1 MVCRRKRHP
10 SNALAGTVERF
21 GHLDI
26 LVNNAGV
33 SQRAS
38 VMDLNP
44 ATWQQVIDTNL
55 TGAFLCTKY
64 AARHMQAQG
73 AGKIINISS
82 IYGVVAPSKGLQVA
96 YTVAKHGMIG
106 LTRVN
111 AVELAPLGIQVNAI
125 APGWYFTEMT
135 EELRGTSFEQAAL
148 QRIPAERWGQ
158 TGDLVGTCLYL
169 ASSAADFVAGAVI
182 PVEGGYLASDGLA
195 R

>member
-38 VMDLNP
+38 VMDLDR

-73 AGKIINISS
+73 AGKIINVSS

-106 LTRVN
+106 LTRVMQFSSLHS
-111 AVELAPLGIQVNAI
+111 ASRLMRSCLAGIS
-125 APGWYFTEMT
+125 P
-135 EELRGTSFEQAAL
+135 R
-148 QRIPAERWGQ
+148 
-158 TGDLVGTCLYL
+158 
-169 ASSAADFVAGAVI
+169 
-182 PVEGGYLASDGLA
+182 
-195 R
+195 

>member
-1 MVCRRKRHP
+1 MARDPFSLKGKVAFVTGANSGLGLTVALSLRDAGAQVAVGARRAARNAEALA
-10 SNALAGTVERF
+10 SLGSSGATFTVDVTDEASVERALAGMVERA

-38 VMDLNP
+38 VMDLDR
-44 ATWQQVIDTNL
+44 ATWQRVIDTNL

-73 AGKIINISS
+73 ACKIINVSS
-82 IYGVVAPSKGLQVA
+82 IYGVMAPSKGLQVA

-111 AVELAPLGIQVNAI
+111 AVELAHSASRLTRSCQAGIS
-125 APGWYFTEMT
+125 PK
-135 EELRGTSFEQAAL
+135 
-148 QRIPAERWGQ
+148 
-158 TGDLVGTCLYL
+158 
-169 ASSAADFVAGAVI
+169 
-182 PVEGGYLASDGLA
+182 
-195 R
+195 